1 MKIGFFGGSFN
12 PPTFA
17 HISIAKTSIEKFGLD
32 KVFFVPMGNSY
43 NKPDLIDEKF
53 RYEMLELLK
62 DEKIYVE
69 DIELNRDCGFST
81 LEAFRLIEEKYK
93 NKDTHIFYIMG
104 ADNFEK
110 LPNWNDSKQ
119 LIENFE
125 YLIFERNNSHTINN
139 IEKIPLL
146 NENKNNFHFFRLE
159 NYSEV
164 SSGVIRKLIKEHNF
178 EECKK
183 YTKPE
188 IIEYIKTNKLYQ

>member
-12 PPTFA
+12 PPTYA
-17 HISIAKTSIEKFGLD
+17 HISIAQTSIERIGLN
-32 KVFFVPMGNSY
+32 KVFFVPIGKSY

-62 DEKIYVE
+62 DEKIDVE

-81 LEAFRLIEEKYK
+81 LEAFRLIEKKYK

-110 LPNWNDSKQ
+110 LPNWKDSKQ

-125 YLIFERNNSHTINN
+125 YLIFERDNSHTINN
-139 IEKIPLL
+139 IEKIQLL
-146 NENKNNFHFFRLE
+146 NENKKNFHFFRLE

-164 SSGVIRKLIKEHNF
+164 SSGVIRKLIK
-178 EECKK
+178 
-183 YTKPE
+183 
-188 IIEYIKTNKLYQ
+188 